1 MNLKKTLNNINKSKE
16 NFFNLKGNSWI
27 NLDILKKNLLSNYVH
42 LNMTDNI
49 LKTCKIDSYLGNI
62 TSIHVPPIPPYITLN
77 VSELTFSLFIL
88 NNKIP
93 KNILTNKQL
102 FLVS

>member
-27 NLDILKKNLLSNYVH
+27 NLDILKKNLLSNYALH
-42 LNMTDNI
+42 LNMIDNI
-49 LKTCKIDSYLGNI
+49 LKTCKIDSCTTNNTSYLSWI
-62 TSIHVPPIPPYITLN
+62 YITLN

-93 KNILTNKQL
+93 KNIITNKQL